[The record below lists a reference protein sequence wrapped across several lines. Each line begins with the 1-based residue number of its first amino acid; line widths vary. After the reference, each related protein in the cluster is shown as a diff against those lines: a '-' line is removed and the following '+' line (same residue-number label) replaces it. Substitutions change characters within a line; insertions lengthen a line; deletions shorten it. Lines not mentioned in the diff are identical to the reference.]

1 MRHTLSENK
10 GVSAYYANKIDITS
24 EWTMPNYVK

>member
-10 GVSAYYANKIDITS
+10 GVRASYDNKIDITS
-24 EWTMPNYVK
+24 E